1 MEQAMVTIDGYGED
15 TTDNYGEE
23 TIDTYGEKPN
33 KWSDGTEGAG
43 VIVIFIVLDIQ
54 TRLVRLSVQRI
65 IFSGILSNFISRL
78 HFVNIW

>member
-1 MEQAMVTIDGYGED
+1 MVTIDGYGED

-43 VIVIFIVLDIQ
+43 VIVIFIVLDI
-54 TRLVRLSVQRI
+54 
-65 IFSGILSNFISRL
+65 
-78 HFVNIW
+78 